1 MHGGES
7 GGVGGRQRKGEPCAG
22 GREVRAQE
30 IAEVVVG
37 DAREQCRGDSE
48 RTETGGDV
56 EARAARAWLERGR
69 AGGGEVHQRVS
80 GDDDG
85 RLVCG
90 FRSGARVSSSGTAAA
105 RSRAGGWAVRWS
117 LVALRDRLTI
127 SLKRISRKMC

>member
-1 MHGGES
+1 M
-7 GGVGGRQRKGEPCAG
+7 GEPCAG

-48 RTETGGDV
+48 SAETGGDV
-56 EARAARAWLERGR
+56 EARAARAWLERRGTVGR
-69 AGGGEVHQRVS
+69 AGGGEVPQRVS
-80 GDDDG
+80 GDDG

-90 FRSGARVSSSGTAAA
+90 FRSGARVGSSGTAAA

-117 LVALRDRLTI
+117 RVALRDRLTI
-127 SLKRISRKMC
+127 SLKRISRKIC

>member
-1 MHGGES
+1 MGE
-7 GGVGGRQRKGEPCAG
+7 QRAG
-22 GREVRAQE
+22 CREVRAQE

-48 RTETGGDV
+48 SAETGGDV
-56 EARAARAWLERGR
+56 EAGAARTRLECRGTLGR
-69 AGGGEVHQRVS
+69 AGGGEVHQRVA

-90 FRSGARVSSSGTAAA
+90 FRSGAHMGSSGTAAA

-117 LVALRDRLTI
+117 LVASGTARR
-127 SLKRISRKMC
+127 